1 MGIFH
6 RVFRIYQQLK
16 EGDNLKE
23 RKPSEVI
30 EEFLS
35 FLENANKEHIE
46 CEQTV
51 EICNKRNIDY
61 LHDMEFAKDKSE
73 RNRIATKIHN
83 NQIQRRNAKDRALEL
98 DKPAAFLTDKSNRPF
113 IGQLKRLL
121 KEQKD
126 REAYLA
132 NDREYVR
139 RAGDDG

>member
-1 MGIFH
+1 ME
-6 RVFRIYQQLK
+6 QL
-16 EGDNLKE
+16 
-23 RKPSEVI
+23 KPSEVI

-83 NQIQRRNAKDRALEL
+83 NQIKRRAAKDRALEL
-98 DKPAAFLTDKSNRPF
+98 EKAAIFFTDKSNKAF
-113 IGQLKRLL
+113 IGQLRRLL

-126 REAYLA
+126 REFYLS

-139 RAGDDG
+139 KVVDSDVDIRG

>member
-1 MGIFH
+1 M
-6 RVFRIYQQLK
+6 
-16 EGDNLKE
+16 KE

-30 EEFLS
+30 EDFLS

-61 LHDMEFAKDKSE
+61 LHDMEFAKDKGE

-83 NQIQRRNAKDRALEL
+83 NQIQRRTAKDKSMELEKIASFFI
-98 DKPAAFLTDKSNRPF
+98 DKTNKAF
-113 IGQLKRLL
+113 IGQLRRLL

-126 REAYLA
+126 REKFLA
-132 NDREYVR
+132 SDREYVR
-139 RAGDDG
+139 RAGDRDVDTRG

>member
-1 MGIFH
+1 M
-6 RVFRIYQQLK
+6 
-16 EGDNLKE
+16 KE

-83 NQIQRRNAKDRALEL
+83 NQIQRRAAKDRALEL
-98 DKPAAFLTDKSNRPF
+98 EKAATFFTDKSNKAF
-113 IGQLKRLL
+113 IGQLRRLL

-126 REAYLA
+126 REFYLS

-139 RAGDDG
+139 KVVDSDVDIRG

>member
-1 MGIFH
+1 M
-6 RVFRIYQQLK
+6 
-16 EGDNLKE
+16 KE

-61 LHDMEFAKDKSE
+61 LHDMEFAKDKGE
-73 RNRIATKIHN
+73 RNLIATKIHN
-83 NQIQRRNAKDRALEL
+83 NQIQRRAAKDRALEL
-98 DKPAAFLTDKSNRPF
+98 EKPAVFFTDKSNKAF
-113 IGQLKRLL
+113 IGQLRRLL
-121 KEQKD
+121 KEQRD
-126 REAYLA
+126 RESYLS

-139 RAGDDG
+139 RAGDCDADNRG

>member
-1 MGIFH
+1 M
-6 RVFRIYQQLK
+6 
-16 EGDNLKE
+16 KE

-83 NQIQRRNAKDRALEL
+83 NQIQRRNAKDRVLEL
-98 DKPAAFLTDKSNRPF
+98 EKPTTFFIDKSNRPF

>member
-1 MGIFH
+1 M
-6 RVFRIYQQLK
+6 
-16 EGDNLKE
+16 KE

-61 LHDMEFAKDKSE
+61 LHDMEFAKDKGE

-83 NQIQRRNAKDRALEL
+83 NQVQRRNAKDRALEL
-98 DKPAAFLTDKSNRPF
+98 DKPAAFFTDKSNRPF
-113 IGQLKRLL
+113 IGQLRRLL

-126 REAYLA
+126 RETYLEK
-132 NDREYVR
+132 DREYVR
-139 RAGDDG
+139 RAVDSDVDIRG

>member
-1 MGIFH
+1 M
-6 RVFRIYQQLK
+6 
-16 EGDNLKE
+16 KE

-30 EEFLS
+30 EEFLA

-61 LHDMEFAKDKSE
+61 LHDMEFAKDKGE

-83 NQIQRRNAKDRALEL
+83 NQIKRRTAKDRALEL
-98 DKPAAFLTDKSNRPF
+98 EKSAAFFADKANKPF

-121 KEQKD
+121 KDQKD
-126 REAYLA
+126 RETYLA

>member
-1 MGIFH
+1 MTAGKEKWIE
-6 RVFRIYQQLK
+6 LK
-16 EGDNLKE
+16 EH
-23 RKPSEVI
+23 KPSEVI
-30 EEFLS
+30 EDFLS

-61 LHDMEFAKDKSE
+61 LHDMEFAKDKGE

-98 DKPAAFLTDKSNRPF
+98 EKPAAFFTDKANKPF

-126 REAYLA
+126 RETYLA

-139 RAGDDG
+139 RAGDSDVDS

>member
-1 MGIFH
+1 M
-6 RVFRIYQQLK
+6 K
-16 EGDNLKE
+16 N

-30 EEFLS
+30 EEFLT
-35 FLENANKEHIE
+35 FLEDANREHIE

-73 RNRIATKIHN
+73 RNRIATKIHR
-83 NQIQRRNAKDRALEL
+83 NQKNRRAAKDRTLEL
-98 DKPAAFLTDKSNRPF
+98 EKPAAFFTDKSNKAF
-113 IGQLKRLL
+113 IGQLRRLL

-126 REAYLA
+126 REKYLE
-132 NDREYVR
+132 NEREYIR

>member
-51 EICNKRNIDY
+51 EICNKRNIGY
-61 LHDMEFAKDKSE
+61 LHDMEFVKDKSE

-98 DKPAAFLTDKSNRPF
+98 DKPAAFFVDKSNKPF

-132 NDREYVR
+132 NDREYIR

>member
-1 MGIFH
+1 M
-6 RVFRIYQQLK
+6 K
-16 EGDNLKE
+16 K

-35 FLENANKEHIE
+35 FLESANTEHIE

-51 EICNKRNIDY
+51 DLCGKRNIDY
-61 LHDMEFAKDKSE
+61 LHDMEFAKDKGE

-83 NQIQRRNAKDRALEL
+83 NQVNRRAAKDRAMELE
-98 DKPAAFLTDKSNRPF
+98 KVAAFFVDKSNKPF

-126 REAYLA
+126 REKYLE
-132 NDREYVR
+132 NEREYVR

>member
-98 DKPAAFLTDKSNRPF
+98 DKPAAFFTDKSSRPF

-121 KEQKD
+121 KDQKD
-126 REAYLA
+126 RETYLA